1 MKKNRNEIILEVID
15 SIEEAEVIELLKN
28 LIKIESHKDTKG
40 QELEVNNYIK
50 KYLSESGI
58 KSEIDYVIDNRPN
71 LYAKIGKNKKGK
83 NLMLTGHIDT
93 VPPYNMENPFTPIIN
108 NNVIYGRGS
117 VDMKGAMTAMI
128 IALKVI
134 HKSGIKLEGELLFAS
149 VIDEEQNCQGTKHMV
164 DNVEINSDYAIVG
177 EPTDLDVMIGHK
189 GMEWLEITVHGVST
203 HGSSPEKGV
212 NSIIQAAQLIL
223 DLNIY
228 FESEL
233 SKRKHKFL
241 GKPTMNIGVI
251 KGGVDPNVVPDKTI
265 IQIDRRWVPE
275 ESPETM
281 KEDIELVIKKL
292 KNKDPQ
298 FKAEVRRMDEATGYH
313 PPLNTLEDE
322 KIVKHLSESS
332 KELFNKDIK
341 IGSFTGWSDAAP
353 LSLKGIQSVVC
364 GPGNLDYA
372 HSNNEQIKV
381 EEVVK
386 AAKYYAYTALKIC
399 M

>member
-1 MKKNRNEIILEVID
+1 
-15 SIEEAEVIELLKN
+15 
-28 LIKIESHKDTKG
+28 
-40 QELEVNNYIK
+40 QELEVNNYNK
-50 KYLSESGI
+50 KYLSASGI

-71 LYAKIGKNKKGK
+71 HYDKIGKNKKGN

-212 NSIIQAAQLIL
+212 NSIIQAAQL
-223 DLNIY
+223 
-228 FESEL
+228 
-233 SKRKHKFL
+233 
-241 GKPTMNIGVI
+241 
-251 KGGVDPNVVPDKTI
+251 
-265 IQIDRRWVPE
+265 
-275 ESPETM
+275 
-281 KEDIELVIKKL
+281 
-292 KNKDPQ
+292 
-298 FKAEVRRMDEATGYH
+298 
-313 PPLNTLEDE
+313 
-322 KIVKHLSESS
+322 
-332 KELFNKDIK
+332 
-341 IGSFTGWSDAAP
+341 
-353 LSLKGIQSVVC
+353 
-364 GPGNLDYA
+364 
-372 HSNNEQIKV
+372 
-381 EEVVK
+381 
-386 AAKYYAYTALKIC
+386 
-399 M
+399 